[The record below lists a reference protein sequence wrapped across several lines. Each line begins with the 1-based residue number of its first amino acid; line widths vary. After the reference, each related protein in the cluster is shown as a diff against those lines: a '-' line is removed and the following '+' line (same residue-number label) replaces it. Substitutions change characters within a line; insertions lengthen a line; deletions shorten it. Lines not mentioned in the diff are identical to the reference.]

1 MERLPGRRRKPPKI
15 AILIGLVVLLLIF
28 GRTICSIILDYQWWS
43 EMGQVSVWFRI
54 GYFRYITGFAE
65 WLIVFAILWSCHAR
79 GIKYSGTGL
88 RDYPM
93 YARGATV
100 VLLVLSGFIAAASM
114 SGWVAARFW
123 AGSGMETAWHDPV
136 FNHPLGFYFFDLPFY
151 TELVG
156 FLETC
161 ALAGALVYYATAR
174 FWQVQRD
181 FPGIGQIHELSWDL
195 LKTLGKL
202 ETWVLQV
209 LVAGF
214 LIALAANFWL
224 GRYQMLYSDHGNLLI
239 GIDWVEQ
246 HISLPMQTAK
256 AGAALLAAALVLIRR
271 RRLALVC
278 LVVLLGDFVAAP
290 LVSSLYVKPNE
301 LMLEKPY
308 MERHIEATRTAFG
321 LDRSRDVAFAATG
334 DGKID
339 FARNEP
345 LLSNVRLW
353 DWRAFHD
360 TLSQSQPL
368 RPYAYANTDVD
379 RYQIDGKMRQV
390 LLAPRELDL
399 AQLGDAG
406 RRWINSELTFT
417 HGYGLV
423 LAPAN
428 RITAAGLPDLLIHDA
443 PVQVLTPSLKLTR
456 PELYYGE
463 SSHEPVF
470 VHTAQPEFNYPSDRG
485 EVNTTYSGSGGF
497 PVSSPLLRLA
507 AAIEQGESDIALSGS
522 LGPESRMM
530 IRRKIP
536 ERLAELAEFITWDV
550 DPYLVIDDN
559 GRLVWIVDGYM
570 TSTAFP
576 YARSV
581 SGGDTGDF
589 NYIRN
594 SVKATVDAYDGN
606 VHLYVFDPEDPMIRA
621 YQKLFPSLFTPS
633 SEMPAGLRAHTRSPE
648 VLFNVQAEIYR
659 TYHMRNPELYYN
671 RADLWDLATYT
682 TGQGGSAQSVPP
694 TYMVATL
701 PGETKP
707 EFLLMT
713 PFTPRNK
720 QNLIGMMVARCD
732 GDHLGEVIFLQLPKQ
747 EIIRG
752 PLQIDALINQDQV
765 ISKDLTLW
773 NQQGSQ
779 VVRPQILTLPIDN
792 TFLYVAPIFI
802 QAAEARMPQLRKVAL
817 AVGSTLV
824 YQDTYEQALAALESI
839 QKGRPVT
846 AAETSAFTNSA
857 PTTPT
862 TTTAVTAAPDS
873 RIDAIRQHM
882 QKYHELSA
890 QGRWA
895 DAGKEL
901 EAIEASLKK

>member
-1 MERLPGRRRKPPKI
+1 MERLPGRRRKPPRL
-15 AILIGLVVLLLIF
+15 AILIGLLVLLLISA
-28 GRTICSIILDYQWWS
+28 RTICSVILDYQWWS
-43 EMGQVSVWFRI
+43 EMGQVPVWLRI
-54 GYFRYITGFAE
+54 GYFRYLTGFAE
-65 WLIVFAILWSCHAR
+65 WLIVFAILWIAHAR
-79 GIKYSGTGL
+79 GMKYADTGL
-88 RDYPM
+88 REHPM

-100 VLLVLSGFIAAASM
+100 ALLAISGFIAAASM
-114 SGWVAARFW
+114 SGWVLARYW
-123 AGSGMETAWHDPV
+123 AGSGLETAWQDPV
-136 FNHPLGFYFFDLPFY
+136 FGHPLSFYFFDLPFY
-151 TELVG
+151 NQLVG
-156 FLETC
+156 FVEVC
-161 ALAGALVYYATAR
+161 ALAGALVYYLAAR
-174 FWQVQRD
+174 IWQIQRS
-181 FPGIGQIHELSWDL
+181 FPEIGQVHELSWDL

-202 ETWVLQV
+202 ETWFLQV
-209 LVAGF
+209 LLAGF
-214 LIALAANFWL
+214 LVALAVNLWL
-224 GRYQMLYSDHGNLLI
+224 GRYEMLYSDHGNLLV

-246 HISLPMQTAK
+246 HISLPLQTAK
-256 AGAALLAAALVLIRR
+256 AGAALLAAVLVLARR
-271 RRLALVC
+271 RRLALGC

-290 LVSSLYVKPNE
+290 LVSSLYVRPNE

-321 LDRSRDVAFAATG
+321 LDKSRDLPFAAHG
-334 DGKID
+334 EGKID

-353 DWRAFHD
+353 DYRAFNA

-379 RYQIDGKMRQV
+379 RYSINGQMRQV

-399 AQLGDAG
+399 NQLGDAG
-406 RRWINSELTFT
+406 RRWINSDLTFT

-423 LAPAN
+423 LAQAN
-428 RITAAGLPDLLIHDA
+428 RITTAGLPELLIHDA

-456 PELYYGE
+456 PEIYYGE
-463 SSHEPVF
+463 ASHEPVY
-470 VHTAQPEFNYPSDRG
+470 VHTAQQEFNYPSDRG
-485 EVNTTYSGSGGF
+485 EVNTSYSGTGGF
-497 PVSSPLLRLA
+497 PIASPPLRLA
-507 AAIEQGESDIALSGS
+507 AAIQQGEWNIALSGS
-522 LGPESRMM
+522 LGPEARMM

-536 ERLAELAEFITWDV
+536 ERLAELAEFISWDG
-550 DPYLVIDDN
+550 DPYLVITDD
-559 GRLVWIVDGYM
+559 GHLSWIVDGYT

-576 YARSV
+576 YARAV
-581 SGGDTGDF
+581 SDSDGAGEY

-594 SVKATVDAYDGN
+594 SVKATIDAYDGD
-606 VHLYVFDPEDPMIRA
+606 VHMYVFDPQDPLIRA
-621 YQKLFPSLFTPS
+621 YQRLFPSLFTPAS
-633 SEMPAGLRAHTRSPE
+633 QMPAGLRAHTRAPE
-648 VLFNVQAEIYR
+648 VLFRTQAEIYR
-659 TYHMRNPELYYN
+659 TYHMRDPELYYN
-671 RADLWDLATYT
+671 RADMWDLATYT
-682 TGQGGSAQSVPP
+682 TGQGGSAQAVPP

-707 EFLLMT
+707 EFLLTT

-720 QNLIGMMVARCD
+720 QNLIGMMVTRCD

-824 YQDTYEQALAALESI
+824 YQDTYEQALEALQSI
-839 QKGRPVT
+839 QRGRPVT
-846 AAETSAFTNSA
+846 TTPETSTVS
-857 PTTPT
+857 T
-862 TTTAVTAAPDS
+862 TAAPAPAKPAATGSDS
-873 RIDAIRQHM
+873 RIEAIRGHM
-882 QKYHELSA
+882 QKYRELSA
-890 QGRWA
+890 QGRWSE
-895 DAGKEL
+895 AGKEL
-901 EAIEASLKK
+901 EAIEASIK

>member
-1 MERLPGRRRKPPKI
+1 MERLPSRRRKPPTLVL
-15 AILIGLVVLLLIF
+15 LIGAVVLLLIF
-28 GRTICSIILDYQWWS
+28 GRTICSIILDYQWWG
-43 EMGQVSVWFRI
+43 EMGQIAVWFRI

-65 WLIVFAILWSCHAR
+65 WLIVFAILWTAHAR
-79 GIKYSGTGL
+79 GMKYAGTGL
-88 RDYPM
+88 REHPL
-93 YARGATV
+93 YARGATA
-100 VLLVLSGFIAAASM
+100 VLLALSGIIAMASV
-114 SGWVAARFW
+114 SGWVLARFW
-123 AGSGMETAWHDPV
+123 AGSGIETAWHDPV
-136 FNHPLGFYFFDLPFY
+136 FGHPLSFYFFDLPFY
-151 TELVG
+151 VQLVG
-156 FLETC
+156 FVETC
-161 ALAGALVYYATAR
+161 ALAGALVYYVSAR
-174 FWQVQRD
+174 LWQIQRS
-181 FPGIGQIHELSWDL
+181 FPEIGQVHELSWDL

-202 ETWVLQV
+202 ETWILQV

-214 LIALAANFWL
+214 LVALAANFWL
-224 GRYQMLYSDHGNLLI
+224 GRYEMLYSDHGNLLI
-239 GIDWVEQ
+239 GVDWVEQ

-256 AGAALLAAALVLIRR
+256 AGAALLAAVLVLARR
-271 RRLALVC
+271 RKLAVGC
-278 LVVLLGDFVAAP
+278 LIVLLGDFVAAP
-290 LVSSLYVKPNE
+290 LVNSLYVRPNE

-308 MERHIEATRTAFG
+308 MERHIEATRSAFG
-321 LDRSRDVAFAATG
+321 LDRSRDVAFSAHG

-368 RPYAYANTDVD
+368 RPYAYANTDID
-379 RYQIDGKMRQV
+379 RYQIDGKLRQV

-399 AQLGDAG
+399 SQLGDAG
-406 RRWINSELTFT
+406 RRWINSDLTFT

-423 LAPAN
+423 LAQAN
-428 RITAAGLPDLLIHDA
+428 RITSAGLPDLLIHDA

-456 PELYYGE
+456 PEIYFGE
-463 SSHEPVF
+463 ASHEPVF
-470 VHTAQPEFNYPSDRG
+470 VHTSQPEFNFPSDRG
-485 EVNTTYSGSGGF
+485 EVNTTYSGAGGF
-497 PVSSPLLRLA
+497 PVSSRFLRLA
-507 AAIEQGESDIALSGS
+507 AAIEQGQWDIALSGS
-522 LGPESRMM
+522 LSSDSRMM

-550 DPYLVIDDN
+550 DPYLVITDD
-559 GRLVWIVDGYM
+559 GHLVWIVDGYT
-570 TSTAFP
+570 TSSSFP
-576 YARSV
+576 YARAV
-581 SGGDTGDF
+581 SDGGGEY

-594 SVKATVDAYDGN
+594 SVKATIDAYDGD
-606 VHLYVFDPEDPMIRA
+606 VRMYVFDKEDPLIRA
-621 YQKLFPSLFTPS
+621 YQKLFPTLFTPM
-633 SEMPAGLRAHTRSPE
+633 EQMPAGLRSHTRAPE
-648 VLFNVQAEIYR
+648 ILFRAQAEIYR

-682 TGQGGSAQSVPP
+682 TGQGNSAQAVPP

-707 EFLLMT
+707 EFLLTT

-720 QNLIGMMVARCD
+720 QNLIGMMVTRCD

-824 YQDTYEQALAALESI
+824 YQDTYEQALEALQSI
-839 QKGRPVT
+839 QRGRPVVT
-846 AAETSAFTNSA
+846 TSE
-857 PTTPT
+857 TPT
-862 TTTAVTAAPDS
+862 GSTVKPPAVTTIEAPGRDS
-873 RIDAIRQHM
+873 RIDSIRDHM
-882 QKYHELSA
+882 QKYRELSA
-890 QGRWA
+890 QGRWSE
-895 DAGKEL
+895 AGKEL
-901 EAIEASLKK
+901 EAIESSIKK